1 VTDYVATAAER
12 LPAVAVSPQ
21 PVDGARSLIHL
32 DRVLKTF
39 ETPAG
44 VFPALKSISLQ
55 VGTREFAA
63 VIGKSGSGKTT
74 LVNMIT
80 GIDRPTSGEVWVAG
94 TPVHTLSESQIARW
108 RGRNVGVVFQFFQL
122 LPTLSLL
129 DNVVLPMEFC
139 RLYTACERQERAL
152 RLLEQVGMA
161 DFARKLPSAVSGGQQ
176 QRVAIARALAT
187 DPPLIV
193 ADEPTGNLDSKTAE
207 SILQLFERLVADGKT
222 VVVVTHD
229 NDLAARAGRTI
240 VVADGELV
248 NEYVRQA
255 LAKLDIDQLALASSR
270 LEPVV
275 YPPGAMIVRQGD
287 AADKF
292 YVITGGEVDVF
303 LQHPSGQE
311 ILVNRLGRGEFFG
324 EIAIVRGGTR
334 IASVRAGQGGAVE
347 AMALDREAFAAL
359 VRESEPTRREL
370 ERVISA
376 RLGDI
381 SVLLDDLAATGDGR

>member
-1 VTDYVATAAER
+1 VTDDVAIAVSPSTAAEPER
-12 LPAVAVSPQ
+12 R
-21 PVDGARSLIHL
+21 VDGSRSLIHL
-32 DRVLKTF
+32 DGVAKTF

-44 VFPALKSISLQ
+44 PCIGLRGISLR
-55 VGTREFAA
+55 VEAREFAA

-80 GIDRPTSGEVWVAG
+80 GIDRPSSGEVWVAG
-94 TPVHTLSESQIARW
+94 TPVHTLSEDRIARW

-139 RLYTACERQERAL
+139 RLYSHRERQERGMY
-152 RLLEQVGMA
+152 LLEQVGMA
-161 DFARKLPSAVSGGQQ
+161 GRAHKLPAAVSGGQQ

-207 SILQLFERLVADGKT
+207 SILELFEQLVDSGKT

-248 NEYVRQA
+248 NEYVRRA
-255 LAKLDIDQLALASSR
+255 LAKLDLDQLAAASS
-270 LEPVV
+270 LFEPVRFAA
-275 YPPGAMIVRQGD
+275 GAVIVRQGD
-287 AADKF
+287 VADRF
-292 YVITGGEVDVF
+292 YVITEGETDVL
-303 LQHPSGQE
+303 LQHPAGGE

-324 EIAIVRGGTR
+324 EIALVRGGRR
-334 IASVRAGQGGAVE
+334 IATVRAGHGGDVE
-347 AMALDREAFAAL
+347 AMALDRNAFDEL
-359 VRESEPTRREL
+359 MRESEPTRREL
-370 ERVISA
+370 ERVISS

-381 SVLLDDLAATGDGR
+381 SHLLEESQTGGGR